1 MNVHVRPVCEA
12 DAIDWAE
19 MRQLLWPTAD
29 DDHEREIEAFFQ
41 DRDPSTEV
49 LLAIDDAG
57 EALGF
62 AELSIRSHAEAC
74 LTRNVAYL
82 EGWFVR
88 EHARGRGIGA
98 ALVRAAEAWGR
109 LRGCREFASDTNIG
123 NENSIAAHRSLGF
136 EEVDRIVCFRK
147 ALSLVAVFVLLCLVA
162 GCGRPASGPAPGARA
177 AAADS
182 ELVRFIAGV
191 KAIDNHSHANS
202 TAPTDTEYDALPIE
216 GLPPFGMP
224 ARARPESRDWFPAL
238 HALYGYQHQDLSA
251 DHVAQLRGEMERV
264 RKEQGDKFAE
274 WVLDRSGIETMFAN
288 RVAMGPGLAPP
299 RFRWVPFADA
309 LMLPLSTKSEAASTP
324 DRAVLY
330 PLEDKLL
337 RRYMDDLH
345 VARLPSTLDDYLRA
359 VVTPTLERQRQAGA
373 VAVKFEAAYLRP
385 LSFDDVPREAAS
397 RIYSRYVNAGEPT
410 PQEYKAL
417 QDFLFRF
424 IAREAGRLGLAVH
437 IHSFEGAGSYYDVA
451 GSDPLL
457 LQSVF
462 NTPEFR
468 STVFVIVHGGGVYAA
483 HTSALLAKP
492 NVYTDTSGIC
502 LLYTPDALATIL
514 RDWLTQFPEKV
525 LFGTDA
531 SGFGP
536 EQGWDV
542 AAWLAADSVRK
553 ALAAA
558 LTAMMNAGEIDR
570 ARAEQIATMVI
581 RSNATKLYKLP

>member
-1 MNVHVRPVCEA
+1 
-12 DAIDWAE
+12 
-19 MRQLLWPTAD
+19 
-29 DDHEREIEAFFQ
+29 
-41 DRDPSTEV
+41 
-49 LLAIDDAG
+49 
-57 EALGF
+57 
-62 AELSIRSHAEAC
+62 
-74 LTRNVAYL
+74 
-82 EGWFVR
+82 
-88 EHARGRGIGA
+88 
-98 ALVRAAEAWGR
+98 
-109 LRGCREFASDTNIG
+109 
-123 NENSIAAHRSLGF
+123 
-136 EEVDRIVCFRK
+136 
-147 ALSLVAVFVLLCLVA
+147 
-162 GCGRPASGPAPGARA
+162 
-177 AAADS
+177 
-182 ELVRFIAGV
+182 
-191 KAIDNHSHANS
+191 
-202 TAPTDTEYDALPIE
+202 
-216 GLPPFGMP
+216 
-224 ARARPESRDWFPAL
+224 
-238 HALYGYQHQDLSA
+238 
-251 DHVAQLRGEMERV
+251 
-264 RKEQGDKFAE
+264 
-274 WVLDRSGIETMFAN
+274 
-288 RVAMGPGLAPP
+288 
-299 RFRWVPFADA
+299 
-309 LMLPLSTKSEAASTP
+309 
-324 DRAVLY
+324 VLY

-359 VVTPTLERQRQAGA
+359 VVTPTLERQRQARA

-397 RIYSRYVNAGEPT
+397 RIYSRYVNGGEPT
-410 PQEYKAL
+410 HQEYKAF